1 MRGSP
6 RSTRSAF
13 TLLEILLVI
22 GILATLAALVLP
34 NLLKDLERARLP
46 ESARQLR
53 SLVQVTRAHAMYDGK
68 RYRVRFPEDNEIDDE
83 GGNRQPLVEREDDP
97 LLEPGVFRRVQSVWT
112 QGDTLLRGIR
122 CLEVRLGKPT
132 VEELMSGDTTQH
144 DQLVEELGSDANE
157 IRPPLYIEPDGTSEW
172 ATMVVTNAPPDAGD
186 RADELDEQYEQ
197 IEVILDGFTGLA
209 WLQRP
214 FYDEELQMLAAN
226 NWPPVLR
233 RDFLTPQ
240 LLTEDD
246 VIEIQET
253 LIRKPR

>member
-1 MRGSP
+1 MRGRP

-22 GILATLAALVLP
+22 GILASLAALVLP
-34 NLLKDLERARLP
+34 NLLKDLEQARLP

-53 SLVQVTRAHAMYDGK
+53 SLVQLTRAHAMYDGK
-68 RYRVRFPEDNEIDDE
+68 RYRIRFPENDEIDNE
-83 GGNRQPLVEREDDP
+83 GGDRQPLVEREDDP
-97 LLEPGVFRRVQSVWT
+97 LLEPEVFHRVQSVWT
-112 QGDTLLRGIR
+112 EGATLLRNIR
-122 CLEVRLGKPT
+122 CIEVRLGKPT
-132 VEELMSGDTTQH
+132 VEELMSGDTEEH
-144 DQLVEELGSDANE
+144 DRLVAELGPDVNE

-172 ATMVVTNAPPDAGD
+172 ATFVVTNAPPDAGD
-186 RADELDEQYEQ
+186 RAEELDEQYEQ

-214 FYDEELQMLAAN
+214 FYDAELEMLAAN

-233 RDFLTPQ
+233 RDFLSPR
-240 LLTEDD
+240 LLTEAD